1 MKMSDAVA
9 LFVAANEIE
18 GEDVTIIFDVRAAV
32 VFALIVGAI
41 AMLIGLRGW
50 RQPEASD
57 GLSAHAQSQP
67 GRRRQ

>member
-1 MKMSDAVA
+1 MSDAVA

-41 AMLIGLRGW
+41 SSIFKL
-50 RQPEASD
+50 
-57 GLSAHAQSQP
+57 LSGEKA
-67 GRRRQ
+67 